1 MYLNLNPQR
10 TVYPKILFLDPVFIT
25 DERWILGIVT
35 FQITEEITRRGWGW
49 NDEIA
54 LTL

>member
-10 TVYPKILFLDPVFIT
+10 TVYPKILFFDHFIIT
-25 DERWILGIVT
+25 EERWILRVVT
-35 FQITEEITRRGWGW
+35 FQIMEEITRRGWGW